1 MRNKSHAC
9 GIWFLYGTD
18 LKIEMWNLKSVG
30 DRFERI
36 LTEIMKASHEFCMY
50 VIQVRGKKKIC
61 PGRIDDGYQSWK
73 AWKTCYCCDM
83 RTL

>member
-36 LTEIMKASHEFCMY
+36 SIKKMKETHEFLY
-50 VIQVRGKKKIC
+50 VCDTGERKKIFVWEVC
-61 PGRIDDGYQSWK
+61 
-73 AWKTCYCCDM
+73 
-83 RTL
+83 